1 MGLESFETDG
11 PRTRSRK
18 TKSFSEQT
26 KLRKSDFEDEWG
38 MSMVDAS
45 NDDQFVK
52 QRLEEG
58 YDISDLCELFHWIE
72 HSVISRLAE
81 LVDDGVIDIDDV
93 PESTHMDYNEKPM
106 KHYIRERNKSRPFSS
121 TTTSDESSSSSSGLD
136 SFRT

>member
-11 PRTRSRK
+11 PRTRSRN

-26 KLRKSDFEDEWG
+26 KLRKSDFEEEWG

-45 NDDQFVK
+45 NNDDFVK

-58 YDISDLCELFHWIE
+58 YGISDLCELFHWIE

-81 LVDDGVIDIDDV
+81 MVDDGVL
-93 PESTHMDYNEKPM
+93 T
-106 KHYIRERNKSRPFSS
+106 
-121 TTTSDESSSSSSGLD
+121 
-136 SFRT
+136 